1 MKRGTIL
8 TSQPKNAQSKDQTEG
23 IKKPKYMPNSKRGGI
38 NLSKEDDDVN
48 LKLALLSC
56 KIKAMR

>member
-1 MKRGTIL
+1 
-8 TSQPKNAQSKDQTEG
+8 
-23 IKKPKYMPNSKRGGI
+23 MPNSNGGGI